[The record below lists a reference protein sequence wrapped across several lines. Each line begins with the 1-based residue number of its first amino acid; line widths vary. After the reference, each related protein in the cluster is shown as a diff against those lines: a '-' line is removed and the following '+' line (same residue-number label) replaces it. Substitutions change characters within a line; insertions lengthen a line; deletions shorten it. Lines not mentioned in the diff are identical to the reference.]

1 MCDKFISP
9 NVFRIFATDNQKK
22 AEMILE
28 KEEIKLPEQQLKL
41 VTAGWGNETVEETA
55 VSSIVYNS
63 DGLKV
68 KGYVAYPK
76 DQSKKYPCII
86 WNRGGA
92 RKRGVID
99 EFNARGVF
107 GKIASWGYVV
117 FASMYRGSIK
127 GEGCD
132 MFGGEDVNDVLILI
146 PLADEIP
153 AADKNS
159 WGIEGWSRGG
169 LMTYLTLLR
178 SNIFKAAVTTG
189 GISDLGKIYHANK
202 LFHTYYTDFFKG
214 KELNE
219 ELSKRSPIESAEKF
233 PKGTNYLI
241 MHGGKDETV
250 PPNQSFH
257 LGEKLTEYGYNT
269 RLVIFEGGDHYLKR
283 HRKETETLREYWYKK
298 YLG

>member
-1 MCDKFISP
+1 
-9 NVFRIFATDNQKK
+9 
-22 AEMILE
+22 
-28 KEEIKLPEQQLKL
+28 
-41 VTAGWGNETVEETA
+41 
-55 VSSIVYNS
+55 
-63 DGLKV
+63 
-68 KGYVAYPK
+68 
-76 DQSKKYPCII
+76 
-86 WNRGGA
+86 
-92 RKRGVID
+92 
-99 EFNARGVF
+99 
-107 GKIASWGYVV
+107 
-117 FASMYRGSIK
+117 
-127 GEGCD
+127 
-132 MFGGEDVNDVLILI
+132 MFGGEDVNDVLNLI